1 MDSTGRS
8 RGLAARG
15 KSPASHRDRRGAR
28 LTRREEGE
36 YREYSTDEQ
45 RSQPGCIAGRM
56 QRDSC
61 HGLPGFTLLEVM
73 VALAIVALG
82 MMAVHTQLNRY
93 AVGAA
98 IIENKVLASWIA
110 SNRIAELS
118 VAPQWPPLGQT
129 RDEVDYAQRIWT
141 WRTQVSETPV
151 ENLRRVD
158 VSVALAD
165 QPEQVLHTVTGL
177 LEPPPPPGI
186 PPPIWQTGAYGTG
199 Q

>member
-1 MDSTGRS
+1 MDSTS
-8 RGLAARG
+8 RVR
-15 KSPASHRDRRGAR
+15 
-28 LTRREEGE
+28 
-36 YREYSTDEQ
+36 
-45 RSQPGCIAGRM
+45 
-56 QRDSC
+56 
-61 HGLPGFTLLEVM
+61 GFTLLEVM

-82 MMAVHTQLNRY
+82 MMAVHAQLNRY

-118 VAPQWPPLGQT
+118 VAPQWPPLGET
-129 RDEVDYAQRIWT
+129 LDEVDFAQRT
-141 WRTQVSETPV
+141 WVWRSRISETPV

-158 VSVALAD
+158 VSVSLANE
-165 QPEQVLHTVTGL
+165 PEQVIHTVSGL

-186 PPPIWQTGAYGTG
+186 PPPNWLPGAPGTG

>member
-1 MDSTGRS
+1 MGLTDPERS
-8 RGLAARG
+8 
-15 KSPASHRDRRGAR
+15 
-28 LTRREEGE
+28 
-36 YREYSTDEQ
+36 
-45 RSQPGCIAGRM
+45 
-56 QRDSC
+56 
-61 HGLPGFTLLEVM
+61 LPGFTLLETL
-73 VALAIVALG
+73 VALVIVALG

-118 VAPQWPPLGQT
+118 VATQWPPLGLT
-129 RDEVDYAQRIWT
+129 RDELDFARRT
-141 WRTQVSETPV
+141 WVLSAEVSETPV

-165 QPEQVLHTVTGL
+165 QPEQMLHTVSGL

-186 PPPIWQTGAYGTG
+186 PAPIWRRGVTDPGI
-199 Q
+199 

>member
-1 MDSTGRS
+1 MDSTG
-8 RGLAARG
+8 
-15 KSPASHRDRRGAR
+15 PDRNW
-28 LTRREEGE
+28 
-36 YREYSTDEQ
+36 
-45 RSQPGCIAGRM
+45 
-56 QRDSC
+56 
-61 HGLPGFTLLEVM
+61 GFTLLEVM

-93 AVGAA
+93 AVGAT

-118 VAPQWPPLGQT
+118 VAPQWPPLGETQ
-129 RDEVDYAQRIWT
+129 DEVDYAQRTWI

-165 QPEQVLHTVTGL
+165 QPEQSLHTVSGL
-177 LEPPPPPGI
+177 IEPPLPPGI
-186 PPPIWQTGAYGTG
+186 PAPAWQAGAYGAT

>member
-1 MDSTGRS
+1 MDSTGRK
-8 RGLAARG
+8 R
-15 KSPASHRDRRGAR
+15 
-28 LTRREEGE
+28 
-36 YREYSTDEQ
+36 
-45 RSQPGCIAGRM
+45 
-56 QRDSC
+56 
-61 HGLPGFTLLEVM
+61 LPGFTLLEVM
-73 VALAIVALG
+73 IALAIVALG

-129 RDEVDYAQRIWT
+129 QDEVDYAQRTWI

-151 ENLRRVD
+151 ENLRRLD

-165 QPEQVLHTVTGL
+165 QPEQVLHTVSGL

-186 PPPIWQTGAYGTG
+186 PPPIWRFGAYGTG

>member
-1 MDSTGRS
+1 MDSTGRN
-8 RGLAARG
+8 R
-15 KSPASHRDRRGAR
+15 
-28 LTRREEGE
+28 T
-36 YREYSTDEQ
+36 
-45 RSQPGCIAGRM
+45 
-56 QRDSC
+56 
-61 HGLPGFTLLEVM
+61 PGFTLLEVM
-73 VALAIVALG
+73 IALAIVALG

-93 AVGAA
+93 AVGAV

-129 RDEVDYAQRIWT
+129 QDEVDYARRTWI

-165 QPEQVLHTVTGL
+165 QPEQVLHTVSGL
-177 LEPPPPPGI
+177 VEPPPPPGI
-186 PPPIWQTGAYGTG
+186 PPPIWQPGAYGAG

>member
-1 MDSTGRS
+1 MDST
-8 RGLAARG
+8 
-15 KSPASHRDRRGAR
+15 
-28 LTRREEGE
+28 
-36 YREYSTDEQ
+36 EQ
-45 RSQPGCIAGRM
+45 RSRSQ
-56 QRDSC
+56 S
-61 HGLPGFTLLEVM
+61 PGFTLLEVM

>member
-1 MDSTGRS
+1 MDSTS
-8 RGLAARG
+8 RVR
-15 KSPASHRDRRGAR
+15 
-28 LTRREEGE
+28 
-36 YREYSTDEQ
+36 
-45 RSQPGCIAGRM
+45 
-56 QRDSC
+56 
-61 HGLPGFTLLEVM
+61 GFTLLEVM

-82 MMAVHTQLNRY
+82 MMAVHAQLNRY

-118 VAPQWPPLGQT
+118 VAPQWPPLGET
-129 RDEVDYAQRIWT
+129 LDEVDFAQRT
-141 WRTQVSETPV
+141 WVWRSRITETPV

-158 VSVALAD
+158 VSVSLANE
-165 QPEQVLHTVTGL
+165 PEQVIHTVSGL

-186 PPPIWQTGAYGTG
+186 PPPYWLPGAPGTG

>member
-1 MDSTGRS
+1 
-8 RGLAARG
+8 
-15 KSPASHRDRRGAR
+15 
-28 LTRREEGE
+28 
-36 YREYSTDEQ
+36 
-45 RSQPGCIAGRM
+45 M

>member
-1 MDSTGRS
+1 MDSTD
-8 RGLAARG
+8 
-15 KSPASHRDRRGAR
+15 PDRN
-28 LTRREEGE
+28 
-36 YREYSTDEQ
+36 
-45 RSQPGCIAGRM
+45 
-56 QRDSC
+56 
-61 HGLPGFTLLEVM
+61 PGFTLLEVM

-82 MMAVHTQLNRY
+82 MMAVHAQLNRY
-93 AVGAA
+93 AVGAT

-118 VAPQWPPLGQT
+118 VAPQWPPLGETQ
-129 RDEVDYAQRIWT
+129 DEVDYAQRTWI

-165 QPEQVLHTVTGL
+165 QPEQLLHTVSGL
-177 LEPPPPPGI
+177 IEPPLPPGI
-186 PPPIWQTGAYGTG
+186 PAPVWQAGAYGAT

>member
-1 MDSTGRS
+1 MDSTG
-8 RGLAARG
+8 
-15 KSPASHRDRRGAR
+15 PDRNW
-28 LTRREEGE
+28 
-36 YREYSTDEQ
+36 
-45 RSQPGCIAGRM
+45 
-56 QRDSC
+56 
-61 HGLPGFTLLEVM
+61 GFTLLEVM

-93 AVGAA
+93 AVGAT

-118 VAPQWPPLGQT
+118 VAPQWPPLGETQ
-129 RDEVDYAQRIWT
+129 DEVDYAQRTWI

-165 QPEQVLHTVTGL
+165 QPEQSLHTVSGL
-177 LEPPPPPGI
+177 IEPPLPPGI
-186 PPPIWQTGAYGTG
+186 PAPVWQAGAYVAT